1 PKEHIERLA
10 ALAKEFAA
18 VLNLS
23 RENRKYLVQTANLH
37 DIGKIGI
44 PEDIVLKES
53 RLDESEWPIMKKH
66 VEIGYRLAQISG
78 EFAHL
83 ADVILYHHEWW
94 NGQGYPHGLKGED
107 IPLLSRIISILHAF
121 DVMTHQQPY
130 KPAGTIDEAL
140 HELSLNAGTQFDPA
154 LVPVFIDMIS
164 DIALDKDCN

>member
-1 PKEHIERLA
+1 
-10 ALAKEFAA
+10 LAKEFAA

-23 RENRKYLVQTANLH
+23 RENRKYLMQAANLH

-53 RLDESEWPIMKKH
+53 RLDESEWSIMKKH

-83 ADVILYHHEWW
+83 AGVILYHHEWW

-130 KPAGTIDEAL
+130 KPAGTIGEAL
-140 HELSLNAGTQFDPA
+140 HELSVNAGTQFDPV
-154 LVPVFIDMIS
+154 LVPVFIDMIT
-164 DIALDKDCN
+164 DKALDKDCN

>member
-1 PKEHIERLA
+1 
-10 ALAKEFAA
+10 

-23 RENRKYLVQTANLH
+23 RENRKYLVQAANLH

-53 RLDESEWPIMKKH
+53 RLDESEWSTMKKH
-66 VEIGYRLAQISG
+66 VEIGYRLALISG

-83 ADVILYHHEWW
+83 AGVILYHHEWW
-94 NGQGYPHGLKGED
+94 NGQGYSHGLKGED

-140 HELSLNAGTQFDPA
+140 HELSVNAGTQFDPV